1 MVGQFAKAG
10 KVEAERAVE
19 ALKAFESWREVPVAS
34 ASISCVPPSPVS
46 GAELNACHGGRQGRS
61 RRRGGRSHR
70 SEYYALDMRRIA
82 AGNVTHPSEDNEL
95 RWTALTPRGR
105 AAVEFSHH
113 SLATSAAA
121 VVAGNAVVLKPSSE
135 AAGFLRFSQITERPG
150 CRRVSQP
157 DRPRRVGR
165 QYRDAP
171 AGALR
176 EFHRLEEVGLHQR
189 VGRAGAEVDQA
200 VVAEMGVERH
210 HRRPRCRSRRGGGG
224 GGRSAFGYQGQV
236 LGMLAGV
243 VDASVHDAFWAKLKD
258 ATAKPESGR
267 RTTGER
273 WSAQR
278 RSRRNPGYIEVGRKE
293 GRLLAGG
300 ISSSGHYPPHRVH
313 LVSVRE
319 PAWRG
324 SSARC
329 WW

>member
-1 MVGQFAKAG
+1 MPPWNFPTILWPHPPRRWWPETPWCSSPQARRQVFC
-10 KVEAERAVE
+10 
-19 ALKAFESWREVPVAS
+19 AF
-34 ASISCVPPSPVS
+34 
-46 GAELNACHGGRQGRS
+46 
-61 RRRGGRSHR
+61 RR
-70 SEYYALDMRRIA
+70 
-82 AGNVTHPSEDNEL
+82 
-95 RWTALTPRGR
+95 
-105 AAVEFSHH
+105 
-113 SLATSAAA
+113 
-121 VVAGNAVVLKPSSE
+121 
-135 AAGFLRFSQITERPG
+135 ERPG

-189 VGRAGAEVDQA
+189 VGGRPPGQKWIKR

-243 VDASVHDAFWAKLKD
+243 VDASVHDAFVAKLKD

-278 RSRRNPGYIEVGRKE
+278 RSRRNPRLHRGRAQ
-293 GRLLAGG
+293 GRAIAGG
-300 ISSSGHYPPHRVH
+300 RHFVVRALSPPTVFICIGSR
-313 LVSVRE
+313 
-319 PAWRG
+319 PAWRR